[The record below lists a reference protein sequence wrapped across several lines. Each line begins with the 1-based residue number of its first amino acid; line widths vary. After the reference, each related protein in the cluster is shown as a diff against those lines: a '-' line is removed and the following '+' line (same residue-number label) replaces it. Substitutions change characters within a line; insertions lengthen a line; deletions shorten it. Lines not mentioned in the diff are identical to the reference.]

1 MGLAIQSRLS
11 KELMRET
18 QAYCLKWLLD
28 LRGSLLSCEL
38 QCRIS
43 RSATN

>member
-11 KELMRET
+11 KEEMTET
-18 QAYCLKWLLD
+18 QAYCLKQLLD

-43 RSATN
+43 QSAAN